1 MLIYCAKGKEK
12 DKEREGDLPSFF
24 DEPRLFKK
32 EKEREKIEKE
42 RKKEIRDYVNNYP
55 IYTSRV
61 NVNRYPFNGLFAC
74 HAFSNQIIIITKNSL
89 LP

>member
-32 EKEREKIEKE
+32 EKEREKKEKE

-55 IYTSRV
+55 IYVS
-61 NVNRYPFNGLFAC
+61 C
-74 HAFSNQIIIITKNSL
+74 
-89 LP
+89 